1 MKMNNRNPYYSQS
14 TTIKKKN
21 EQAGFDTNIVKQSE
35 SLNYFDIE
43 KSENNSRDVLK
54 KQIKIFQ
61 FIFLQKE
68 YKILFEE

>member
-21 EQAGFDTNIVKQSE
+21 DQTGVDTNILKQSE
-35 SLNYFDIE
+35 S

-54 KQIKIFQ
+54 KDVKIFQ
-61 FIFLQKE
+61 FIFLQRD
-68 YKILFEE
+68 YKILFDE